1 MKSAPPPAGKGTTS
15 RIGFSGYAA
24 EALAAAISSPPK
36 DSARSARLERF
47 IDSAPVTLAS

>member
-24 EALAAAISSPPK
+24 EALAAALSSTAN
-36 DSARSARLERF
+36 DSARSVRLERF
-47 IDSAPVTLAS
+47 IGSAPMILAS